1 MICFRFLGF
10 KRQRYSKV
18 KWFFWTHQAVLLSI
32 HLSEISLCWYFIS
45 NRFLTIKYKQG
56 RRRETKLQTTPD
68 MVDLGA
74 ARHESCTQVKQSDEG
89 AQIDDLYWLLVL
101 RLLINTPNGHTWSD
115 GTLKLPPDV
124 QTSLVFADTW
134 THCGPLLSHN
144 PSSPHGPTRGN
155 LQTSRDLAWGVDL
168 TITYVITH
176 NSLQYGR
183 DVVNLFMK
191 G

>member
-1 MICFRFLGF
+1 MER
-10 KRQRYSKV
+10 RD
-18 KWFFWTHQAVLLSI
+18 
-32 HLSEISLCWYFIS
+32 SEAASRC
-45 NRFLTIKYKQG
+45 
-56 RRRETKLQTTPD
+56 PD
-68 MVDLGA
+68 FTGL
-74 ARHESCTQVKQSDEG
+74 
-89 AQIDDLYWLLVL
+89 
-101 RLLINTPNGHTWSD
+101 
-115 GTLKLPPDV
+115 
-124 QTSLVFADTW
+124 ADTW